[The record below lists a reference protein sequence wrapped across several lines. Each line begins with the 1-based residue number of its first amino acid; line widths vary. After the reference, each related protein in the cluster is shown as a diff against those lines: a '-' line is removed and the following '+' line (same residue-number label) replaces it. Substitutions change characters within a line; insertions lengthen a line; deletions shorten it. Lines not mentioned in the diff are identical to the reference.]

1 MGGVSKKEAE
11 KVRMLGEQ
19 YERLQRAWSEN
30 AMLFHDMGN
39 HLQTIFHLA
48 QAGENEEIC
57 RYISRISKP
66 VEQLGSIYF
75 TGVGVVD
82 AVLNAKKQLAE
93 ERGYEMD
100 VNAQLPANTGISEDD
115 FCTVLTNLLDN
126 AIESMDRE
134 KAGRAA
140 MEKGEQGMGEFERAY
155 PPIEVSLRHI
165 HHFLVVR
172 VTNPCTE
179 ERPQGRGFFATSKR
193 DRSRH
198 GWGVKSVQKAVRKYN
213 GSLTLE
219 VKDGKFAVS
228 ALLFFGDK

>member
-100 VNAQLPANTGISEDD
+100 VNAHRK
-115 FCTVLTNLLDN
+115 LL
-126 AIESMDRE
+126 S
-134 KAGRAA
+134 
-140 MEKGEQGMGEFERAY
+140 
-155 PPIEVSLRHI
+155 
-165 HHFLVVR
+165 
-172 VTNPCTE
+172 
-179 ERPQGRGFFATSKR
+179 
-193 DRSRH
+193 
-198 GWGVKSVQKAVRKYN
+198 WWRK
-213 GSLTLE
+213 
-219 VKDGKFAVS
+219 
-228 ALLFFGDK
+228 